1 MSGRF
6 GRMGARSRL
15 SAGRRRARPSGAA
28 GRREGGE
35 RARRAART
43 SETRVVGGGEVRLA
57 RSRHRGGAHCGRAT
71 RSRPSGG
78 AGSAEGRREKTQRC
92 GGEGVRARD
101 GCGKRRASAR
111 GASARRASRSWMRGG
126 RTRLA
131 RGRQARGARGR
142 LGGDG
147 TSGARPL
154 KRESRARAR
163 TDWHHRGLLSLV
175 AGLPLLAL
183 PSLLEPGEGENLLRE
198 RGRTR
203 PRRLSRR
210 STRRVQARAGL
221 VAQEAFA
228 KLLHVAQRLQHAV
241 QVTRVADV
249 VQPGAAVAFHRASG
263 QRETATALEVRSRSR
278 RQPRTVL

>member
-1 MSGRF
+1 MFALLVLVIAG
-6 GRMGARSRL
+6 GALRTSDAEQAIGGSEVSR
-15 SAGRRRARPSGAA
+15 GKEGKNTKMWWRRRARARWV
-28 GRREGGE
+28 RR
-35 RARRAART
+35 
-43 SETRVVGGGEVRLA
+43 
-57 RSRHRGGAHCGRAT
+57 
-71 RSRPSGG
+71 
-78 AGSAEGRREKTQRC
+78 
-92 GGEGVRARD
+92 
-101 GCGKRRASAR
+101 KRRASDR
-111 GASARRASRSWMRGG
+111 GASARRASRSRMRGG

-183 PSLLEPGEGENLLRE
+183 PSLLEPGEGENLLRG

-221 VAQEAFA
+221 VAQEA
-228 KLLHVAQRLQHAV
+228 L
-241 QVTRVADV
+241 
-249 VQPGAAVAFHRASG
+249 
-263 QRETATALEVRSRSR
+263 RETPSRGSAPAAR
-278 RQPRTVL
+278 CSGNTCC